1 MGTPFSTIEDL
12 AMVTIQDYKLDALY
26 QSSPTDWATFV
37 GGFVVRASLLFG
49 NSAIDLSY
57 DISTLSFN
65 NTLGAQETNILVYLF
80 IQMWLERSAQ
90 NLSQKMATMTPSDA
104 KRTNLPTTLKEQQ
117 YALDAIREKT
127 SQLMTEYSY
136 DHVDWNAWLGGNFIP
151 SSGG

>member
-12 AMVTIQDYKLDALY
+12 AFVTIQDYKLDAMY
-26 QSSPTDWATFV
+26 KASPTDWATFV
-37 GGFVVRASLLFG
+37 GGFVARASLLFR
-49 NSAIDLSY
+49 NPAIDLSY
-57 DISTLSFN
+57 DISSLSFN
-65 NTLGAQETNILVYLF
+65 STLGSAEINILVYLF
-80 IQMWLERSAQ
+80 TQMWLERTAQ

-136 DHVDWNAWLGGNFIP
+136 DNAAWASWLNGDFGV
-151 SSGG
+151 

>member
-12 AMVTIQDYKLDALY
+12 ALVTIQDYKLDALY
-26 QSSPTDWATFV
+26 KANPADWETFV
-37 GGFVVRASLLFG
+37 AGFVARASLLFA

-57 DISTLSFN
+57 DLTAKAFN
-65 NTLGAQETNILVYLF
+65 NDLGNAEINILVYLF
-80 IQMWLERSAQ
+80 IQMWLERTAQ

-127 SQLMTEYSY
+127 TQLMTDYSY
-136 DHVDWNAWLGGNFIP
+136 DKNAW
-151 SSGG
+151 SSWLNGDFGV

>member
-12 AMVTIQDYKLDALY
+12 ALVTIQDYKLDAMY
-26 QSSPTDWATFV
+26 KESETDWATFV
-37 GGFVVRASLLFG
+37 GGFVVRASMLFR
-49 NSAIDLSY
+49 NPAIDLSY
-57 DISTLSFN
+57 DMSSLSFN
-65 NTLGAQETNILVYLF
+65 STLGSAEINILVYLF
-80 IQMWLERSAQ
+80 IQMWLERTAQ

-136 DHVDWNAWLGGNFIP
+136 DNAAWASWLNGDFGV
-151 SSGG
+151 